1 MKEASAASLLL
12 SVSYMTCVKMKLFAV
27 IRFSKVLW
35 TARRS
40 YSYLLCRSSVELNAI
55 YFLHLWNIIA
65 RGNKNDGNILL
76 STDKRVSFFERDGR
90 RYVVLFH
97 QRAKSNHPYRK
108 SLEHREKQPHLSLP
122 IDITIHPYVVKTRG
136 EEHDSLL
143 TTHMYYFVLN

>member
-40 YSYLLCRSSVELNAI
+40 YSYLLCRSSVELNSI
-55 YFLHLWNIIA
+55 LLLTSK
-65 RGNKNDGNILL
+65 NKNDGNILL